1 MKTFYNAWNA
11 DGQKNLQV
19 IVISGDRDADG
30 FKNSMANMPW
40 VALPLKSSEAAILAA
55 KVPCTGYPTPG
66 IINGLTGEVIDAD
79 VFGKVA
85 MESLAGWLAKC

>member
-19 IVISGDRDADG
+19 IVISVDRDANG
-30 FKNSMANMPW
+30 FDNSMANMPW
-40 VALPLKSSEAAILAA
+40 VALPLKNAEAAILAV

-66 IINGLTGEVIDAD
+66 VINVQTGAVIDANF
-79 VFGKVA
+79 FGKVV
-85 MESLAGWLAKC
+85 MESLAEWLAKC